1 MVSGNIREIPGF
13 LGVSLN
19 WPLGLVDG
27 FSDVQS
33 GVWRLSTMASNHS
46 NEIATRNSSA
56 RSSDGLG
63 SVLLAAAAAVGAGA
77 VVLQLGG
84 CASNAVDD
92 SSVAAGAEVEAVA
105 WDAPNYR
112 PGWYETET
120 SFDQTPEAGQEFV
133 SDPGFTAFDA
143 SGLGDTTAVRVSLF
157 PDFDPDS
164 GPVDPE
170 GFTSGDTNL
179 TQVSFAAEGAD
190 FDPDLSTS
198 GDWMVFASTQH
209 HERPDLYRKSV
220 DGRVVTQL
228 TSDPAQDLMPE
239 ISPDGRRIAFSSDRH
254 GNWDVFVMSA
264 DGGPVTQITF
274 DDAQE
279 LHPTWSPDGKKLCY
293 CRFNE
298 RTRDLELWTLSIDK
312 PSARS
317 FVCEGMFPCWSPDS
331 SENRI
336 LFQRSRK
343 RGDRLYGVWTIDL
356 VNGDGVNPTEIV
368 AAGDAAIMHPS
379 WSPDGR
385 RIAYTVVS
393 DPSVAVDGMPVESDI
408 WTIGTDGTG
417 RMALTSGGYRNLRP
431 NWGGDDRV
439 YFMSN
444 RGGLDVIWAV
454 SGGSESAFGEA
465 VASDEK
471 SDLPY
476 EDFSSATPATAVAGV
491 EDQD

>member
-1 MVSGNIREIPGF
+1 
-13 LGVSLN
+13 
-19 WPLGLVDG
+19 
-27 FSDVQS
+27 
-33 GVWRLSTMASNHS
+33 MASNHS
-46 NEIATRNSSA
+46 DEITTRNSSG
-56 RSSDGLG
+56 RSSNGLG

-84 CASNAVDD
+84 CAP
-92 SSVAAGAEVEAVA
+92 SSTSDAPVAVA
-105 WDAPNYR
+105 GDTEVASTAWNAPNYR
-112 PGWYETET
+112 PGWYEAEVP
-120 SFDQTPEAGQEFV
+120 FDQTSETGEAFDSGQESV
-133 SDPGFTAFDA
+133 AFEA
-143 SGLGDTTAVRVSLF
+143 AGLGDTTAVRVSLF
-157 PDFDPDS
+157 PDFSTASTPDDAQPS
-164 GPVDPE
+164 G
-170 GFTSGDTNL
+170 SGDSNL

-190 FDPDLSTS
+190 FDPDLSTA

-209 HERPDLYRKSV
+209 HEQPDLYRKSV

-228 TSDPAQDLMPE
+228 TADPAQDLMPE

-264 DGGPVTQITF
+264 EGGPVTQITF

-298 RTRDLELWTLSIDK
+298 RTRDWELWTLAIDK

-317 FVCEGMFPCWSPDS
+317 FVCEGMFPSWSPDS

-379 WSPDGR
+379 WSPDGS

-408 WTIGTDGTG
+408 WTIGYDGTG

-431 NWGGDDRV
+431 NWGSDDRV

-454 SGGSESAFGEA
+454 SGGSHSAFGEA
-465 VASDEK
+465 MAYEETSDTPVENVTNQAS
-471 SDLPY
+471 S
-476 EDFSSATPATAVAGV
+476 TAVAGV
-491 EDQD
+491 NDQD